1 MDDARREQAA
11 HELAGELLFKLEK
24 QDGLF
29 RLVRESD
36 VQSPVHRDGLTL
48 SEVEQE
54 LETWKLRG
62 FHGG

>member
-11 HELAGELLFKLEK
+11 HGLANELLFKLEK
-24 QDGLF
+24 HNGLY

-36 VQSPVHRDGLTL
+36 VQSPVHREGLTL

-54 LETWKLRG
+54 LETWKMRG

>member
-1 MDDARREQAA
+1 MDDARRERAA

-29 RLVRESD
+29 RLVRKSD
-36 VQSPVHRDGLTL
+36 VHSPVHREGLTL

>member
-1 MDDARREQAA
+1 MEDARREQAA
-11 HELAGELLFKLEK
+11 YELANELLFKLEK

-36 VQSPVHRDGLTL
+36 VHSPVHRDGLTL
-48 SEVEQE
+48 TELEQE